1 MKKINWGYVVTG
13 IVIGGLLVLL
23 VVLRQAQYQTDSRL
37 DDKSTLPIVDSR
49 PSPVLGLREARL
61 RTGERVYVSA
71 VSGEFFLVG
80 NLFQVTPK
88 GVVNLTEVAQ
98 RQDRLADLAAAPQE
112 SFLTFA
118 AASDEQAVVTVFTDI
133 SCAYCQLFHQEVV
146 RLNELGI
153 TVRYLAFPREG
164 LRSATASQ
172 MAAVWC
178 GSQPHDALGQAFQGM
193 GMPSASDQG
202 RCGDAVSRG
211 FELGQRMG
219 VRGTPAIVLP
229 NGELG
234 AGYLSAEQL
243 AEAVRVSQIEEPF
256 L

>member
-1 MKKINWGYVVTG
+1 MKKINWGYVAIG

-23 VVLRQAQYQTDSRL
+23 VVLRQAQYRDDSRV
-37 DDKSTLPIVDSR
+37 DDKLTLPIADSR
-49 PSPVLGLREARL
+49 PSPVLGLNDARL

-71 VSGEFFLVG
+71 VSEDFFLVG
-80 NLFQVTPK
+80 NLFQVTPE
-88 GVVNLTEVAQ
+88 GVINLTEVAQ

-118 AASDEQAVVTVFTDI
+118 ASDEQAVVTVFTDI
-133 SCAYCQLFHQEVV
+133 SCAYCQLFHQEVA

-164 LRSATASQ
+164 LTSVPALQ
-172 MAAVWC
+172 MVSIWC

-193 GMPSASDQG
+193 GGPSASDQS

-234 AGYLSAEQL
+234 AGHLSAEQL